1 MNKISAVLGTVL
13 VVIAAFL
20 FLITFSGGS
29 LLNIPVTG
37 TNPTANFL
45 AFLFVIIFLPV
56 GSGLAF
62 YGYAARAPI
71 LAAGQQV
78 VYKGSSGIAK
88 AAIAL
93 AIIAIL
99 LGVGAFAY
107 AATVTPTTTGPSTS
121 NLQSQI
127 STVNSKLGSFAT
139 VNATPS
145 TIPFRV
151 DWCNTDNTG
160 EDRFCPANLVVTQGD
175 TVQILFIH
183 NDTDAHTFTLIPVGT
198 SGYSFQ
204 INLTYGAPGY
214 TTLNVS
220 GAVGQYANGMHNFIT
235 NGNFTGSCSNSGTLA
250 QEQAGV
256 SSVYC
261 VSGAS
266 LLAPAPFDLAVNP
279 NPASPL
285 SLDGGVQLINVTN
298 SAFFP
303 SVNISA
309 AIAGLGSAEAQGIG
323 AFQATQPGIYEYF
336 CHYHV
341 SNGMFGYLIVLPNSY
356 CYASSSNSKQCGL
369 S

>member
-1 MNKISAVLGTVL
+1 MNKISALLGSVL
-13 VVIAAFL
+13 VVISAFL
-20 FLITFSGGS
+20 FLITFSGGT
-29 LLNIPVTG
+29 LLNVPITG

-62 YGYAARAPI
+62 YGYAAREPI
-71 LAAGQQV
+71 MAAGSQV
-78 VYKGSSGIAK
+78 VYKGSSSLAKIAV
-88 AAIAL
+88 AL
-93 AIIAIL
+93 AVVAIL
-99 LGVGAFAY
+99 LGVAAIAY
-107 AATVTPTTTGPSTS
+107 AGTVTPTTTGPSTS
-121 NLQSQI
+121 SLQNQI
-127 STVNSKLGSFAT
+127 TGINSKLGSFAT
-139 VNATPS
+139 VNSTPS
-145 TIPFRV
+145 TVPLRV

-160 EDRFCPANLVVTQGD
+160 EDRFCPANIVVFQGD

-183 NDTDAHTFTLIPVGT
+183 NDTDAHTFTILPSGT

-220 GAVGQYANGMHNFIT
+220 GAVAQYANGMHNFIT
-235 NGNFTGSCSNSGTLA
+235 NGNYTGSCDNSGTLA
-250 QEQAGV
+250 QLQAGV
-256 SSVYC
+256 SSSYC

-266 LLAPAPFDLAVNP
+266 LLAPASFMAINP

-285 SLDGGVQLINVTN
+285 ALDGGVILANVTN
-298 SAFFP
+298 TAFFP
-303 SVNISA
+303 SVNISS
-309 AIAGLGSAEAQGIG
+309 AIAGITHAEAQGSG

-356 CYASSSNSKQCGL
+356 CTTNAKACGL